1 MTTELARAEIRDAP
15 GVFAARQLGREA
27 AAELGLNRQDQVRVA
42 AAISEVGRDL
52 VVRGQTGVITFAAD
66 NRALYVT
73 ITHDSTP
80 PEAGIAAAT
89 RLMGGLTTSGPVV
102 RMTRARPLEAR
113 ADLAGVRRRL
123 AAMFPVSAL
132 DELRRNNEDLISA
145 LDDLQR
151 QQEQLKLANAELEET
166 NRGVM
171 ALHKQLSDELEQTNQ
186 GVVAL
191 YAELDDK
198 SERLREASEA
208 KNRFW
213 ASVSH
218 ELRSPLNSIIGL
230 ARLLTEPGGEELQP
244 GQQRQVGL
252 ILSSANTLVTLVSD
266 LLDVA
271 KAESGRLQ
279 IEPAAVSLPALLN
292 RVRALSGPM
301 AQSKPVEVLVEADG
315 LPDTV
320 LTDEVALTGILR
332 NLLSNGIRY
341 TDRGSVRLAARARG
355 NVVEITVTDTGIGI
369 PARLLENVFEE
380 FYQAPGVRRGGTGLG
395 LPYARRLAE
404 LLGGELTLASEPA
417 AGTTATLRLPHG
429 MPRVGRVL
437 VADDDEA
444 YRLTLRGLLQG
455 IAGTVVEAADGE
467 QALFAVADG
476 GADLAL
482 VDLRMPGTDGH
493 AVLDRLPSGIP
504 AIVITATNA
513 DHCPP
518 RASALLRKD
527 ELTRER
533 LAFTIRRVLRE
544 AS

>member
-1 MTTELARAEIRDAP
+1 MTTELARAEIRDVP

-27 AAELGLNRQDQVRVA
+27 AAELGFNRQDQVRVA

-52 VVRGQTGVITFAAD
+52 VVQGQTAVIRFAAD
-66 NRALYVT
+66 DRALQIT
-73 ITHDSTP
+73 ITHDGTP
-80 PEAGIAAAT
+80 PRAGIDAAS
-89 RLMGGLTTSGPVV
+89 RLMDKLTTDGPVV
-102 RMTRARPLEAR
+102 RMTKTRPQDRA
-113 ADLAGVRRRL
+113 ADLAGARRRL
-123 AAMFPVSAL
+123 AAMFPISAL

-171 ALHKQLSDELEQTNQ
+171 ALHKQLSDELEQTNR

-218 ELRSPLNSIIGL
+218 ELRTPLTSIIGL
-230 ARLLTEPGGEELQP
+230 ARLLTESGGNLQP
-244 GQQRQVGL
+244 EQRRQAGL
-252 ILSSANTLVTLVSD
+252 IVSSAETLVTLVND

-279 IEPAAVSLPALLN
+279 LEPAAVSLPALLN
-292 RVRALSGPM
+292 RVRAMLGPM
-301 AQSKPVEVLVEADG
+301 TGDKPVQVIVEG
-315 LPDTV
+315 HGMPDTV
-320 LTDEVALTGILR
+320 LTDEVSLTAIVR

-341 TDRGSVRLAARARG
+341 TDRGSVRLAARASG
-355 NVVEITVTDTGIGI
+355 DMVEITVTDTGIGI
-369 PARLLENVFEE
+369 PPRLLEDVFEE

-404 LLGGELTLASEPA
+404 TLGGELTLASEPGT
-417 AGTTATLRLPHG
+417 GTTATLRLPHG
-429 MPRVGRVL
+429 MPRTGTVL
-437 VADDDEA
+437 VADDDAA
-444 YRLTLRGLLQG
+444 YRLVLRGMLQG
-455 IAGTVVEAADGE
+455 IAGTVVEAADGD
-467 QALFAVADG
+467 QALSAVAG
-476 GADLAL
+476 GADLVL
-482 VDLRMPGTDGH
+482 VDLRMPGTDGR
-493 AVLDRLPSGIP
+493 AVLDRLPSAVP
-504 AIVITATNA
+504 AIVITAVSSG
-513 DHCPP
+513 DCPP
-518 RASALLRKD
+518 RASALLRKS
-527 ELTRER
+527 ELTRDR

-544 AS
+544 AR

>member
-1 MTTELARAEIRDAP
+1 MTAELARAEIRDAP
-15 GVFAARQLGREA
+15 DVFAARQLGREV

-52 VVRGQTGVITFAAD
+52 VIRGQTGVVTFAAD
-66 NRALYVT
+66 GRAVYVT
-73 ITHDSTP
+73 ITHDGSP
-80 PEAGIAAAT
+80 PEAGIAAAA
-89 RLMGGLTTSGPVV
+89 RVIEGLTTSGPEV
-102 RMTRARPLEAR
+102 RMIKARPPESR
-113 ADLAGVRRRL
+113 TDLTSARRRL
-123 AAMFPVSAL
+123 AARFPISAL

-213 ASVSH
+213 ASISH
-218 ELRSPLNSIIGL
+218 ELRTPLNSIIGL
-230 ARLLTEPGGEELQP
+230 TRLLLEPCGTDLQP
-244 GQQRQVGL
+244 EQRRQLRL
-252 ILSSANTLVTLVSD
+252 ILSSANTLVELVNE

-271 KAESGRLQ
+271 KAESGRLRL
-279 IEPAAVSLPALLN
+279 EPETVNLPALLN
-292 RVRALSGPM
+292 RVRALLGPM
-301 AQSKPVEVLVEADG
+301 TEDKPLDVIVEADG
-315 LPDTV
+315 MPDTV

-341 TDRGSVRLAARARG
+341 TDRGSVQLAARACG

-369 PARLLENVFEE
+369 PAQLLADVFQE

-404 LLGGELTLASEPA
+404 LLGGELTLASEPG

-429 MPRVGRVL
+429 LPQVGRVL
-437 VADDDEA
+437 VADDDAA
-444 YRLTLRGLLQG
+444 YRRVLRGLLQG
-455 IAGTVVEAADGE
+455 MADTVSEAADGE
-467 QALFAVADG
+467 QALAAIADD
-476 GADLAL
+476 GADLVL
-482 VDLRMPGTDGH
+482 VDMRMPGMDGR
-493 AVLDRLPSGIP
+493 ALLDRLPSAVP
-504 AIVITATNA
+504 AIVITATNIG
-513 DHCPP
+513 DCPQ
-518 RASALLRKD
+518 RASALLRKG

-533 LAFTIRRVLRE
+533 LAFTIRRVMRE
-544 AS
+544 AR